1 MGPPRTERVDGPSG
15 VMILSEQKGVL
26 SVCALVAGLG
36 AALAL
41 ALSVRLVFGRPASS
55 WLEPA
60 TISLCMLAV
69 VSFLVTMLLMTEHTR
84 ATRSGGI
91 PRRRSS
97 ARGGQIADAIRHCPG
112 PLKVAA
118 VVGIVLA
125 SLQMLPLEE
134 VSAVPG
140 EAMSLRELR
149 GFLAGSIFFLCL
161 SFPVITSAALME
173 NGYGE

>member
-1 MGPPRTERVDGPSG
+1 LGPPRTERVDGPSG

-60 TISLCMLAV
+60 TISQGMLAV

-84 ATRSGGI
+84 ATRSGGTRAGAL
-91 PRRRSS
+91 PRAAGRSPMQS
-97 ARGGQIADAIRHCPG
+97 ATAP
-112 PLKVAA
+112 
-118 VVGIVLA
+118 VL
-125 SLQMLPLEE
+125 
-134 VSAVPG
+134 
-140 EAMSLRELR
+140 
-149 GFLAGSIFFLCL
+149 
-161 SFPVITSAALME
+161 
-173 NGYGE
+173 

>member
-1 MGPPRTERVDGPSG
+1 
-15 VMILSEQKGVL
+15 MILSEQKGVL
-26 SVCALVAGLG
+26 SVCALIAGFG

-41 ALSVRLVFGRPASS
+41 ALSVRLVFGRPAWS

-69 VSFLVTMLLMTEHTR
+69 VAFLVTVLLMTEHTR
-84 ATRSGGI
+84 ATRSGGT
-91 PRRRSS
+91 PPRRSS

-134 VSAVPG
+134 VSAIPG

-149 GFLAGSIFFLCL
+149 GFLAGSIFFFCL
-161 SFPVITSAALME
+161 SFPVIASAALME
-173 NGYGE
+173 GGYGD

>member
-1 MGPPRTERVDGPSG
+1 
-15 VMILSEQKGVL
+15 MILSEQKGVL

-41 ALSVRLVFGRPASS
+41 ALSVRLVFDRPTWS
-55 WLEPA
+55 WLEAA

-69 VSFLVTMLLMTEHTR
+69 VAFLATMLLMTEHTR
-84 ATRSGGI
+84 ASREGARSL
-91 PRRRSS
+91 RRPS
-97 ARGGQIADAIRHCPG
+97 ARRGQIADAIRHCPG

-134 VSAVPG
+134 VSAIPG

-149 GFLAGSIFFLCL
+149 GFLAGAIFFFCL
-161 SFPVITSAALME
+161 SFPVIASAARME
-173 NGYGE
+173 GGYGD